1 MTERYKMIVIG
12 VSLAILAGV
21 AVVLLAM
28 GQAVAV
34 VVPLIPPFLLGVERI
49 AQLLKP
55 SARRAG
61 RPTAVRPEPAVAE
74 TQYAESGPT
83 GTADGTK
90 AFPSVPDSTVADD
103 VGRGRERHER

>member
-1 MTERYKMIVIG
+1 MTERYKLIVIG

-49 AQLLKP
+49 AQVLKP
-55 SARRAG
+55 SARSAG
-61 RPTAVRPEPAVAE
+61 RPNVVRPELAAAE
-74 TQYAESGPT
+74 AQGGESGLA
-83 GTADGTK
+83 GTADGTQVFLS
-90 AFPSVPDSTVADD
+90 APDSTVADD
-103 VGRGRERHER
+103 VGRHRERHER